1 MPSPPSSPSP
11 TGGPSWSA
19 TSQRRRTVGAFTLL
33 ELVAV
38 ILILAILAV
47 MAMPVVA
54 NLQKRAQVAAC
65 ANNLKNL
72 YVATN
77 GYVQE
82 HNGWPQI
89 SAPDVRKQGYDA
101 SYVTAWQAALKPYG
115 IPPLTWV
122 CPELHRQRG
131 RPDLTVPANLC
142 VDYLATTFDSRPR
155 TPYEHSNMPWFV
167 ETTNAH
173 GGGQLI
179 IFSNGSVMGM
189 KEAVATFAG
198 KPGQT
203 R

>member
-1 MPSPPSSPSP
+1 M
-11 TGGPSWSA
+11 
-19 TSQRRRTVGAFTLL
+19 V
-33 ELVAV
+33 
-38 ILILAILAV
+38 LILAILAV

-54 NLQKRAQVAAC
+54 SIQKRAQVAAC

-72 YVATN
+72 YVAAN

-89 SAPDVRKQGYDA
+89 SAPDARKQGYDA
-101 SYVTAWQAALKPYG
+101 SYVTAWHAVLKPYG
-115 IPPLTWV
+115 ITPLTWV

-142 VDYLATTFDSRPR
+142 VDYLAATFDARPR

-179 IFSNGSVMGM
+179 IFSNGSIMDM
-189 KEAVATFAG
+189 KEAVSTFAG
-198 KPGQT
+198 KAGQA

>member
-1 MPSPPSSPSP
+1 MPLFPLSPSP
-11 TGGPSWSA
+11 APGHSRPSSH
-19 TSQRRRTVGAFTLL
+19 RRVRDAFTLL

-65 ANNLKNL
+65 AGNLKNL

-89 SAPDVRKQGYDA
+89 SAPDARKQGYDA
-101 SYVTAWQAALKPYG
+101 NYVTAWQTALRPYG

-142 VDYLATTFDSRPR
+142 VDYLAANFDARPR

-198 KPGQT
+198 KAG